1 MNFER
6 AEHMRRYRFSAEA
19 IASALDGRPS
29 GKGWVAC
36 CPAHDDTTPSLSI
49 NETSA
54 GKVLLKCFAGCP
66 QAAVIAALKK
76 RGLWATRRGR
86 TQPIRPDVVAKR
98 QNEREAREA
107 EHRSWAFAIANRIRP
122 APNTLVPIYLTRG
135 ALPLPDTRDVGFI
148 ANLRHHDQATDEIT
162 YWPAMVC
169 RMRSVEGLTMGV
181 HRTWLT
187 PDGLGKA
194 WVDKPRMTLGP
205 CAGCAIRLFE
215 EADTLGISEGIEN
228 ALAYHVLTGVPV
240 WAAGST
246 SGLKA
251 IELPAEVRTV
261 VIIADPDPAGENAA
275 RVAAMRLTCDSRKVR
290 IARPPDGLD
299 FNDLL
304 RLRRVA

>member
-1 MNFER
+1 
-6 AEHMRRYRFSAEA
+6 MRCHRFSAEA
-19 IASALDGRPS
+19 IANALDGRPS
-29 GKGWVAC
+29 GEGWVAC

-54 GKVLLKCFAGCP
+54 GKVLVKCFAGCP
-66 QAAVIAALKK
+66 QAAVIAALQK
-76 RGLWATRRGR
+76 RGLWATPRGR
-86 TQPIRPDVVAKR
+86 TQPIRPDAVAKR
-98 QNEREAREA
+98 RAEREAREA
-107 EHRSWAFAIANRIRP
+107 EHRSWAIAIANRIRP
-122 APNTLVPIYLTRG
+122 APNTLVPVYLNSRG
-135 ALPLPDTRDVGFI
+135 GLPLPDTRDVGFI
-148 ANLRHHDQATDEIT
+148 ASLRHRDQATGEIT

-169 RMRSVEGLTMGV
+169 RMRSVEGLVMGV

-194 WVDKPRMTLGP
+194 SVDKPRMTLGP

-228 ALAYHVLTGVPV
+228 ALAYHVLTGIPV

-246 SGLKA
+246 SGLKT

-261 VIIADPDPAGENAA
+261 VIIADADPAGEKAA
-275 RVAAMRLTCDSRKVR
+275 RVAAMRLTCESRKVR

-304 RLRRVA
+304 RRRRAA

>member
-1 MNFER
+1 M
-6 AEHMRRYRFSAEA
+6 
-19 IASALDGRPS
+19 
-29 GKGWVAC
+29 AC

-54 GKVLLKCFAGCP
+54 GKPLVKCVGGCP
-66 QAAVIAALKK
+66 QAAVIAALQK
-76 RGLWATRRGR
+76 RGVWATPRGK
-86 TQPIRPDVVAKR
+86 TQANRPNALAQLR
-98 QNEREAREA
+98 AERVTREA
-107 EHRSWAFAIANRIRP
+107 EHRSWAITMANRIRP
-122 APNTLVPIYLTRG
+122 APNTLVPLYLNSRG
-135 ALPLPDTRDVGFI
+135 GLPLPDTRDVGFI
-148 ANLRHHDQATDEIT
+148 ASLRHRDQATDEIT

-169 RMRSVEGLTMGV
+169 RMRSVEGLVMGV

-194 WVDKPRMTLGP
+194 PVDKPRMTLGP